1 MKLGG
6 LCGCMAFSVV
16 RSFIMPK
23 QTILVR
29 AAAAASAAANS
40 HGPPAATAAAS
51 TTTTASTTTNPF
63 LQMDDLPKF
72 SSIQPTDLTPAVQTL
87 LAQMEQDFV
96 ALEEKLS
103 ENDNNNDE
111 SCFSYDQIL
120 PEIERMQFPI
130 GYVWGIAGHLN
141 GVKNGDELRT
151 AYEQNQPG
159 IVQAFA
165 KFSQSK
171 PLYKA
176 LSKYEIPVAAAAA
189 AAGETATA
197 DAHDDDFVTAQKKRA
212 IALSLRGMKLGGVGL
227 TGADQIRFNDIK
239 MKLASLST
247 TFSNN
252 VLDETKS
259 YSLMIT
265 DVTPLQGVPESARAL
280 WAQAAGDGATAEKGP
295 YKITLDMP
303 SYIAV
308 LSHVPDRN
316 IRHQVYLANLSRAFE
331 QNPDKNNI
339 PLIRE
344 ILTLKQE
351 MAQLLG
357 FDNYAELSLAS
368 KMAPSITAVRELSDL
383 ILQKALPAAHAELAA
398 MTQLAHDSGHHPVDE
413 PLLPWDTTYWSERLK
428 ESKYDLTEEET
439 RPYFALPK
447 VLEGMFALVGRLF
460 QIEVEAADGEADVWH
475 PDVRFFKVYD
485 TDSGGE
491 NDGAAKKHI
500 ASFFLDPYSRPADK
514 RGGAWMDVCI
524 GKSAAVQRDIPVAYL
539 TCNGSPPMMSNT
551 AEQQQPSLMTFRE
564 VETLFHEFGH
574 GLQHMLTKASVGDV
588 AGINGTKIF
597 WVFDYSD
604 PMVVFFAMD

>member
-6 LCGCMAFSVV
+6 LCGCMAFTVV

-29 AAAAASAAANS
+29 AAASAAANNQ
-40 HGPPAATAAAS
+40 GPAPATRTASTTAAAS
-51 TTTTASTTTNPF
+51 TTTTSTTTTNPF

-103 ENDNNNDE
+103 ENDNE
-111 SCFSYDQIL
+111 SSSCFSYDQIL

-171 PLYKA
+171 PLYNA
-176 LSKYEIPVAAAAA
+176 LSKLELPAPGTAAE
-189 AAGETATA
+189 GGTATA

-212 IALSLRGMKLGGVGL
+212 IALSLRGMTLGGVGL

-259 YSLMIT
+259 YSLIIT

-280 WAQAAGDGATAEKGP
+280 WAQAAGDGATADKGP

-308 LSHVPDRN
+308 LSHVPDRT
-316 IRHQVYLANLSRAFE
+316 IRHQVYLANLSRASE

-357 FDNYAELSLAS
+357 FANYAELSLAS
-368 KMAPSITAVRELSDL
+368 KMAPSIDAVRELSDL

-398 MTQLAHDSGHHPVDE
+398 MTQLAHDSGHHPIDE

-485 TDSGGE
+485 TDDTGSGE
-491 NDGAAKKHI
+491 KKHI

-539 TCNGSPPMMSNT
+539 TCNGSPPMMANT
-551 AEQQQPSLMTFRE
+551 EQQQPSLMTFRE

-588 AGINGTKIF
+588 AGINGTNICLGF
-597 WVFDYSD
+597 SIIRIQCS
-604 PMVVFFAMD
+604 FFALD